1 MQTVIT
7 LRFNRLLTME
17 ESAMLMATAG
27 ELGATA
33 DGFKLETFKTDKPED
48 KRMKR
53 CSQCGIEVGT
63 KKSLASWFW
72 DVQEGRII
80 IPVALCGKCNGSIT
94 PENRKSLL
102 EEMRSD

>member
-17 ESAMLMATAG
+17 ESTMLMATAG
-27 ELGATA
+27 DLGATA
-33 DGFKLETFKTDKPED
+33 DGFKLETFKSDKPKD
-48 KRMKR
+48 TRMER
-53 CSQCGIEVGT
+53 CHRCGIEVGT

-72 DVQEGRII
+72 DVQEGRMG
-80 IPVALCGKCNGSIT
+80 IPIALCGKCNGSIS

-102 EEMRSD
+102 EDMRSD

>member
-33 DGFKLETFKTDKPED
+33 DGFNLETFKSDKPED
-48 KRMKR
+48 KRIIR

-63 KKSLASWFW
+63 KKSVASWFW
-72 DVQEGRII
+72 DIQEGRIG
-80 IPVALCGKCNGSIT
+80 IPIVFCGKCAGSVT
-94 PENRKSLL
+94 SENQKSLL
-102 EEMRSD
+102 KEMSD